1 MLLTSV
7 VVVTAAV
14 VLPPP
19 PPANFI
25 LVRARSVVLSGSVE
39 LLPVRVRVK
48 RVPGLRASVLKSGR
62 RRRPASGPLNCS
74 DSVVDEA
81 DVVSS
86 TVRGRIYSAIYQVSL
101 RA

>member
-7 VVVTAAV
+7 VVVTAAAVV

-19 PPANFI
+19 PASLI

-48 RVPGLRASVLKSGR
+48 SVPGLRASVLKRGR
-62 RRRPASGPLNCS
+62 LRRPASGPLNCS
-74 DSVVDEA
+74 VSVVDAA

-86 TVRGRIYSAIYQVSL
+86 TVRGRI
-101 RA
+101 

>member
-7 VVVTAAV
+7 VVVAAAAVV

-19 PPANFI
+19 ASLI

-74 DSVVDEA
+74 VSVVDAA

-86 TVRGRIYSAIYQVSL
+86 TVRGRT
-101 RA
+101 

>member
-7 VVVTAAV
+7 VVVAAAPVV

-19 PPANFI
+19 PPASLI

-48 RVPGLRASVLKSGR
+48 SVPGLRASVLKSGR

-74 DSVVDEA
+74 VSVVDAA

-86 TVRGRIYSAIYQVSL
+86 TVRGRT
-101 RA
+101 